1 MTIKHITNYL
11 EQLAPLSYQAS
22 YDNAGLIVGYPQTEV
37 TGVLATLDCTEEI
50 IEEAIARNCNLIVAH
65 HPIVFKGLKRFN
77 GKNYVERAVMLAIK
91 NDIAIYAT
99 HTNLDSVKGGVNYMI
114 AEKLGLEKPKI
125 LSPQKQILK
134 KLVVF
139 VPIEN
144 SQTVLDALHSAGAGQ
159 IGEYKNCSFRVEG
172 TGSFTPTGEANPH
185 IGTLNKPE
193 EVRENRLE
201 VIFDSHLESQI
212 LRALKSAHPYEE
224 VAYYLSL
231 LENENQEVGS
241 GVIGTLSNSLS
252 EKDFLNYLAEKM
264 DLQTLRHTPLRGR
277 EIKKI
282 AVCGGAGGFLLGD
295 AIRQGADVFITADYK
310 YHEFF
315 DADNQII
322 ICDIG
327 HYESEVYTKD
337 LIVRYLSEKF
347 SNFAVLKSQ
356 VNTNPVRY
364 FRNL

>member
-1 MTIKHITNYL
+1 MTIKDITNYL

-22 YDNAGLIVGYPQTEV
+22 YDNAGLLVGYPHTEV

-50 IEEAIARNCNLIVAH
+50 IHEAIARNCNLIVAH

-114 AEKLGLEKPKI
+114 AEKLGLQNPEI

-134 KLVVF
+134 KLVAF
-139 VPIEN
+139 VPLEN
-144 SQTVLDALHSAGAGQ
+144 TQKVLDALYEAGAGQ
-159 IGEYKNCSFRVEG
+159 IGAYKNCSFRTEG
-172 TGSFTPTGEANPH
+172 TGTFTPTGEANPH
-185 IGTLNKPE
+185 IGTLNHSE
-193 EVRENRLE
+193 EVRENRIE
-201 VIFDSHLESQI
+201 VIFDSHLENQI
-212 LRALKSAHPYEE
+212 LRALKTSHPYEE

-231 LENENQEVGS
+231 LENQNQEVGS
-241 GVIGTLSNSLS
+241 GVIGSLS
-252 EKDFLNYLAEKM
+252 ESLSENDFMNYLKEKM
-264 DLQTLRHTPLRGR
+264 ELKTFRHTPLRGKN
-277 EIKKI
+277 IQKI
-282 AVCGGAGGFLLGD
+282 ALCGGAGGFLLND

-322 ICDIG
+322 IFDIG
-327 HYESEVYTKD
+327 HYESEVFTKD

-347 SNFAVLKSQ
+347 TNFAVLKSQ
-356 VNTNPVRY
+356 VNTNPVQY
-364 FRNL
+364 FGN